1 MRLKIFALI
10 AFMAMVILL
19 PTGCSIKSIAL
30 NSVGDALSG
39 QGTVF
44 TGDNDPE
51 LVKDALPFALKL
63 YESVLDG
70 VPDHRPLTLAT
81 AKAFCMYAYAFI
93 QTDAETMSADNYERA
108 LELKKR
114 AKNLYLRARDYA
126 LKGLELN
133 HNGFNEALK
142 KDVQSAMAMTDKN
155 DIELLYWCGAAQVAA
170 LTADKNDVSLMIDM
184 QRGAAMVSRV
194 LELDETFDSGAAHD
208 FFISYDGGRSPA
220 MGGSEQR
227 AREHFVKAV
236 ELSGGKKAGPYISLA
251 TSVSVT
257 NQNAAEWNDLL
268 NKALAIDVDKDPASR
283 LANIIYQKR
292 AKWLLAHTSDYFIN
306 EPE

>member
-10 AFMAMVILL
+10 ASLAIVILL
-19 PTGCSIKSIAL
+19 PSGCSIKSIAL

-70 VPDHRPLTLAT
+70 VPDHKPLTLAT
-81 AKAFCMYAYAFI
+81 AKAFCMYAYAFVQI
-93 QTDAETMSADNYERA
+93 DAETMSADNYERA

-126 LKGLELN
+126 LRGLELN
-133 HNGFNEALK
+133 HNGFNELLK
-142 KDVQSAMAMTDKN
+142 KDIKAALVMTDKN
-155 DIELLYWCGAAQVAA
+155 DLELLYWCGAAQVAA
-170 LTADKNDVSLMIDM
+170 LTADKNDVSLMVDM

-194 LELDETFDSGAAHD
+194 LELDETPGVSLIPSTEILDS
-208 FFISYDGGRSPA
+208 
-220 MGGSEQR
+220 
-227 AREHFVKAV
+227 
-236 ELSGGKKAGPYISLA
+236 SL
-251 TSVSVT
+251 
-257 NQNAAEWNDLL
+257 L
-268 NKALAIDVDKDPASR
+268 
-283 LANIIYQKR
+283 
-292 AKWLLAHTSDYFIN
+292 
-306 EPE
+306 